1 MNQLELNHEVARAT
15 GESLSTIDER
25 GFVTLTAVP
34 FELERMTDWDAIDAE
49 RVALFGGAW

>member
-1 MNQLELNHEVARAT
+1 MNQLELNRDVARAT

-25 GFVTLTAVP
+25 GFVPLTAIP
-34 FELERMTDWDAIDAE
+34 FELERTIDWDAVDEE